1 MGKQGPAW
9 GVEGVRCVS
18 CGVSGSQASPA
29 PSRPFHVPL
38 RASAGPQRAGRLPAV
53 GVPDILGLQGCGVH
67 SQQVFM
73 GLEIPGQE
81 VGREQGVGG
90 AG

>member
-1 MGKQGPAW
+1 MVCLGP
-9 GVEGVRCVS
+9 RRLLPL
-18 CGVSGSQASPA
+18 PA
-29 PSRPFHVPL
+29 PSTCPSEP
-38 RASAGPQRAGRLPAV
+38 AQGPQRAEWLPAV
-53 GVPDILGLQGCGVH
+53 GVPDFLGLQGRGVH